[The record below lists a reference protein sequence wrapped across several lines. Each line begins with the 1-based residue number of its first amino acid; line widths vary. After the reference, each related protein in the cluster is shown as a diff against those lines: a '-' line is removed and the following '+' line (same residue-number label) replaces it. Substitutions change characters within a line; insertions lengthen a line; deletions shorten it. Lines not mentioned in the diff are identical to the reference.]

1 MEEQQPAEISRS
13 RSLQMRISLSQS
25 IPSRY
30 RGPARGARYAFAVIL
45 VTAWSGI
52 SAAALAQSDPLP
64 RTNGQGRMSAPIGHR
79 QPRAQDLP
87 PDVLREEGMTRQPPE
102 PDPGMRPDASRERG
116 DPGASRIPFGDELQI
131 CRQC

>member
-1 MEEQQPAEISRS
+1 
-13 RSLQMRISLSQS
+13 MRISLSQS

-52 SAAALAQSDPLP
+52 SAAVLAQSDPLP
-64 RTNGQGRMSAPIGHR
+64 QTNGQGRMSAPIGHR

-87 PDVLREEGMTRQPPE
+87 PDVLRDEGMTRQPPE
-102 PDPGMRPDASRERG
+102 PAPTTLPDASHDQG
-116 DPGASRIPFGDELQI
+116 DRRTRRTPFVDENLRI

>member
-1 MEEQQPAEISRS
+1 
-13 RSLQMRISLSQS
+13 MRISLSQS

-52 SAAALAQSDPLP
+52 SAAVLAQSDPLP
-64 RTNGQGRMSAPIGHR
+64 QTNGQGRMSAPIGHR

-87 PDVLREEGMTRQPPE
+87 PDVLRDEGMTRQSPE
-102 PDPGMRPDASRERG
+102 PEPGIRPDAPRQQG
-116 DPGASRIPFGDELQI
+116 DPGASRMPFGDDLKI